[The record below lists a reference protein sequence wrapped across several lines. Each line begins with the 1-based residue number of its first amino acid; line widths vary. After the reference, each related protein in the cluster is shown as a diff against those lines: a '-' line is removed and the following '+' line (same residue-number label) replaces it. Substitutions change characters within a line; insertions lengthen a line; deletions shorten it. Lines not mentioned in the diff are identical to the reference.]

1 LAIVSAAGSLTQMV
15 FDAVGNLLSETDP
28 NNDPPTTHQYDT
40 LNRLFQTVQN
50 LDGESVVTG
59 YGYDR
64 NDRPSQVSAPNGAT
78 TQHVH
83 DDLGNRLQET
93 SADRGT
99 TFYSYDTAG
108 NRTGHTDAV
117 GNNATYTYDALNR
130 LTDVVYGDP
139 QADVHYTYDTGTNCP
154 FGLGRL
160 CRVVDGGGT
169 TTYGYDGFGNATR
182 TTRNEAGRSYVTRY
196 THDPQDRPLN
206 LTYPGGRVVTYLRDG
221 VGRISQITAPVNGIA
236 TSLVS
241 NRTYWA
247 DGLVTSQTFGNGLSD
262 VRAYDLQGRLT
273 SQSLGGRYY
282 GYDVNGNLIS
292 LYAPPTIASH
302 TYDALDRL
310 LQVASLTGGQSFG
323 YDVNGNRTRLGSK
336 IYIYAPQSNRLTK
349 VGNQTVTLDA
359 AGNTLSD
366 QNGAR
371 SFTYDPAGR
380 LALFYSAGGITQYRY
395 DAQNLRTRKTVGFGT
410 ATVYHYDLRGR
421 LLMETQSNGT
431 LLRAYVWDDE
441 GPVAQIDR
449 NPTTGVETL
458 VYLHTDHLGTPRLAT
473 NQSGTVVWRWE
484 GHAFGESL
492 PNEDGDGDG
501 NKTIINLRYAG
512 QYFDSETGLH
522 YWGSRYY
529 DPKTGRGI
537 QPDRMSVAQH
547 VRRWRRNLGTPS
559 QHPLE
564 INPYVYVANN
574 PLRWTDPTGFALCID
589 GTWELLDEIIAPGAA
604 ATFVCKCRFVCKTCD
619 GRYTGITSD
628 VLGTPTSP
636 NWGKPNADW
645 EKGKGGSGR
654 PRPRP
659 GDPTGCECET
669 PEGATGCKTC
679 SAYDAGPAPKIGG
692 DR

>member
-1 LAIVSAAGSLTQMV
+1 
-15 FDAVGNLLSETDP
+15 
-28 NNDPPTTHQYDT
+28 
-40 LNRLFQTVQN
+40 
-50 LDGESVVTG
+50 
-59 YGYDR
+59 
-64 NDRPSQVSAPNGAT
+64 
-78 TQHVH
+78 
-83 DDLGNRLQET
+83 
-93 SADRGT
+93 
-99 TFYSYDTAG
+99 
-108 NRTGHTDAV
+108 
-117 GNNATYTYDALNR
+117 
-130 LTDVVYGDP
+130 
-139 QADVHYTYDTGTNCP
+139 VHYTYDTGTNCP

-169 TTYGYDGFGNATR
+169 TTYGYDGFGNAAR

-241 NRTYWA
+241 NRTYRA

-282 GYDVNGNLIS
+282 GYDGNGNLIS

-449 NPTTGVETL
+449 NPMTGVETL

-473 NQSGTVVWRWE
+473 NPSGTVVWRWE
-484 GHAFGESL
+484 GGAFGNTP
-492 PNEDGDGDG
+492 PNEDPDGDG
-501 NKTIINLRYAG
+501 SLTTVNLRYAG
-512 QYFDSETGLH
+512 QYFDGETGLH
-522 YWGSRYY
+522 YNWHRYY
-529 DPKTGRGI
+529 DPKTGRYISSDPIGL
-537 QPDRMSVAQH
+537 RGGL
-547 VRRWRRNLGTPS
+547 NT
-559 QHPLE
+559 
-564 INPYVYVANN
+564 YVYVENN
-574 PLRWTDPTGFALCID
+574 PLRWTDPQGLWSGNVLPGFKPQDEVCTVGPLSSAANRNPCVRQCCVLHDACYTANGCNATSWILTGPLSATRCAACN
-589 GTWELLDEIIAPGAA
+589 WIAVMCVLSSPSRD
-604 ATFVCKCRFVCKTCD
+604 CEPCKTNED
-619 GRYTGITSD
+619 
-628 VLGTPTSP
+628 
-636 NWGKPNADW
+636 
-645 EKGKGGSGR
+645 
-654 PRPRP
+654 
-659 GDPTGCECET
+659 
-669 PEGATGCKTC
+669 
-679 SAYDAGPAPKIGG
+679 
-692 DR
+692 